1 MFTLNTQY
9 FEIYITQVPTLM
21 VGGRTFALSMRYN
34 KGDIYQLGHK
44 DTERPLTL
52 GSANF

>member
-1 MFTLNTQY
+1 
-9 FEIYITQVPTLM
+9 M

-44 DTERPLTL
+44 DIDRLLTL